1 MELLKHYIHYIAIAV
16 EILGILTIVL
26 GILYAFFL
34 ALKQSNEDKY
44 TIVRQKIGKSIL
56 LGLEI
61 LVAADII
68 FTIVTEPT
76 LEQVLT
82 LGLIVLIRTFLSL
95 SLQVELEGRFPWQS
109 KEAKKVSNQEET
121 IT

>member
-1 MELLKHYIHYIAIAV
+1 MELIRHYIHYVSTIV
-16 EILGILTIVL
+16 EIMGVLTIILGIF
-26 GILYAFFL
+26 YAFFL
-34 ALKQSNEDKY
+34 ALTKIDEDKY
-44 TIVRQKIGKSIL
+44 TIVRQKIGKAIL

-68 FTIVTEPT
+68 STIVTEPT
-76 LEQVLT
+76 LNQVLT

-109 KEAKKVSNQEET
+109 KKSKENSET
-121 IT
+121 E